1 MLKLERVD
9 AYYGPIPVLRQLSL
23 RVRPGEIVGLL
34 GRNGMGKTTTLKS
47 VLQLTTVRRGRVH
60 FGGRDITGWPA
71 QRVPGLGIGYL
82 PQGRRVFPQLSV
94 RENLLIAPATRGRSP
109 DELRQVL
116 ARFPQLEGRLQQR
129 AGTLS
134 GGEQQM
140 VALARVLL
148 LRPRLALLDEPTE
161 GLMPGLVTQ
170 VEQVIRELKTAG
182 AGVLLAEQRVAT
194 ILALCDRIYLIEKGR
209 IVGESLA
216 GQLSENKL
224 RRHLGLGGS

>member
-9 AYYGPIPVLRQLSL
+9 AYYGPIPVLRELSL

-47 VLQLTTVRRGRVH
+47 VLQLAAVRRGRVY
-60 FGGRDITGWPA
+60 FGEREITGWPA

-82 PQGRRVFPQLSV
+82 PQGRRVFPQMSV

-109 DELRQVL
+109 DELRLVL

-161 GLMPGLVTQ
+161 GLMPGLVAQ

-182 AGVLLAEQRVAT
+182 TGVLLAEQRVAT
-194 ILALCDRIYLIEKGR
+194 ILALCDRIYLIEKGQ
-209 IVGESLA
+209 IVGESVA
-216 GQLSENKL
+216 GQLSEDKL
-224 RRHLGLGGS
+224 RRHLGLGGG

>member
-9 AYYGPIPVLRQLSL
+9 AYYGPIPVLHQLSL

-47 VLQLTTVRRGRVH
+47 VLQLAAVRRGQVR

-82 PQGRRVFPQLSV
+82 PQGRRVFPQMSV
-94 RENLLIAPATRGRSP
+94 RENLLIAPATRGHSP
-109 DELRQVL
+109 DELRLVL

-161 GLMPGLVTQ
+161 GLMPGLVAQ

-182 AGVLLAEQRVAT
+182 AGVLLAEQRIAT

-209 IVGESLA
+209 IVGESAA
-216 GQLSENKL
+216 GQLSEDEL
-224 RRHLGLGGS
+224 RQHLGLGGG